1 MVNNLTA
8 ALLCSHI
15 LYFNIVHI
23 PFKWSLL
30 TYIYVSFY
38 QIIEKNEIVQ
48 ETWSTETI
56 VITSRHIQI
65 KFKLLFWSAKSRFY
79 YYNIFWSL
87 RQTVDSHTYKKEIK
101 WGKRKKEKFYMHFFF
116 FFLAQC
122 KKKKKISDFSCFSL
136 LCSDFTTPA
145 VFSVCSTPCWK
156 FILSSPTQSEKITKE
171 ILLEL
176 NVARIED
183 CVLSNCKSNKRFPT
197 NDSKQW
203 LFLGL
208 VFEIKKQAEN
218 SFTIMALCMFLN
230 MLR

>member
-1 MVNNLTA
+1 MHGACRPNALTFTFCSLFLTFVKHREHLSADKGILGSQCFKAKASGLKIYMVNNLTA

-101 WGKRKKEKFYMHFFF
+101 WGKRKNNFICTSF

-122 KKKKKISDFSCFSL
+122 KKKFFSVILVAFLSSALISPL
-136 LCSDFTTPA
+136 QL
-145 VFSVCSTPCWK
+145 FSVCAP
-156 FILSSPTQSEKITKE
+156 LHVESSS
-171 ILLEL
+171 
-176 NVARIED
+176 
-183 CVLSNCKSNKRFPT
+183 FPHPHRVR
-197 NDSKQW
+197 K
-203 LFLGL
+203 
-208 VFEIKKQAEN
+208 
-218 SFTIMALCMFLN
+218 
-230 MLR
+230 